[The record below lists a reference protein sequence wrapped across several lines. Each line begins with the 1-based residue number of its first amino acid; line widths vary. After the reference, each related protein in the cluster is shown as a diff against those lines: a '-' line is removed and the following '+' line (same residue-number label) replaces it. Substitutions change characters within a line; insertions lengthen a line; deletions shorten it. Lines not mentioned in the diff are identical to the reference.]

1 MFHRMTMDAMARS
14 DRHVHSSRSP
24 PAMFP
29 TKSSA
34 TESTC
39 MDKSALSLSMS
50 TSFSHSEGAS
60 DRQIPSEETVC
71 VPRLPQPPEVWV
83 CSRPEEPVA
92 IRRRISGREVHDEID
107 AYSVAP
113 SSVSDE
119 AGGKGS
125 RERSARSTKGGMAQ
139 DFFPERRLI
148 SEPAPAG
155 QIPRPSLSLIESDLE
170 QLYAAAR
177 APHAWNHSCQ
187 PGLHDLRNLAC
198 RSDQGPSSVSALHQ
212 CPYCQRLPEIPAEA
226 TAPRGPPVVLDEDW
240 RSFSFSEAGQEAKWR
255 PVQPH
260 EGSTPCTVRASSAS
274 HGRQATCDAEHPQYH
289 TCGVRRAEEQSQASF
304 GSRPISQRSS
314 RTGLREDLAN
324 SQELRARSRQALVQR
339 QSGPSTSRYVES
351 RLVGAETN
359 STALR
364 AARPDQVESNLNPSE
379 QARWNRHSR
388 LPPPPERWLEA
399 QSFAEP
405 GRQLR
410 RLAKRRKALA
420 KELRA
425 RLHHMEQHCGLLS
438 EDYRRLAGLDSELHT
453 VVATLQKAFATEH
466 EAMMLSVNS
475 RDS

>member
-1 MFHRMTMDAMARS
+1 MPPDEMFHRMTMARS

-83 CSRPEEPVA
+83 CSRPEEPVT
-92 IRRRISGREVHDEID
+92 IRRRISGRVVHDEID
-107 AYSVAP
+107 SHSVAP

-139 DFFPERRLI
+139 DFFHERRLI

-177 APHAWNHSCQ
+177 APHSWNHSCQ

-198 RSDQGPSSVSALHQ
+198 RSDQGPASVSALHQ

-226 TAPRGPPVVLDEDW
+226 TAPRGPWILPPAVLDEDS

-255 PVQPH
+255 SVQPH
-260 EGSTPCTVRASSAS
+260 EGSMPCTVRTSSAS
-274 HGRQATCDAEHPQYH
+274 HGRFNDRQATHDAERPQHH

-304 GSRPISQRSS
+304 GSRPSSQRSS
-314 RTGLREDLAN
+314 RTGLREDLAE
-324 SQELRARSRQALVQR
+324 SQELRARGRQAPVQR

-351 RLVGAETN
+351 RPVGAETN

-364 AARPDQVESNLNPSE
+364 AARADEVESNLNPSE
-379 QARWNRHSR
+379 QASWDRHSR

-425 RLHHMEQHCGLLS
+425 RLPRKSNLWVGGLQGCTCLQGGLKTAAW
-438 EDYRRLAGLDSELHT
+438 LAILAS
-453 VVATLQKAFATEH
+453 
-466 EAMMLSVNS
+466 SC
-475 RDS
+475 

>member
-1 MFHRMTMDAMARS
+1 M
-14 DRHVHSSRSP
+14 
-24 PAMFP
+24 
-29 TKSSA
+29 SA
-34 TESTC
+34 
-39 MDKSALSLSMS
+39 
-50 TSFSHSEGAS
+50 SFSHSEGNAS
-60 DRQIPSEETVC
+60 VTDRQPMLPSEEGRQEPTC
-71 VPRLPQPPEVWV
+71 FPRLPQPPEAWV
-83 CSRPEEPVA
+83 CARPEEPVA
-92 IRRRISGREVHDEID
+92 VRRKISGRVVPHDEID

-119 AGGKGS
+119 AAGKGS
-125 RERSARSTKGGMAQ
+125 RERSARGTKGGLAQ
-139 DFFPERRLI
+139 DIYHERRLI
-148 SEPAPAG
+148 NEPAPAG

-177 APHAWNHSCQ
+177 APHAWKHSCE

-198 RSDQGPSSVSALHQ
+198 RSDQEPACVSSLHH
-212 CPYCQRLPEIPAEA
+212 CPYCQRLPEIPAAA
-226 TAPRGPPVVLDEDW
+226 TAPRGPWIPPPAVLDEDS
-240 RSFSFSEAGQEAKWR
+240 RSFSFSEAGQESRFIGSWR
-255 PVQPH
+255 SVQPH
-260 EGSTPCTVRASSAS
+260 EGSLPCTVRTSSAS
-274 HGRQATCDAEHPQYH
+274 CGRKATRDVEHPQ
-289 TCGVRRAEEQSQASF
+289 CSVQRAEEQSQASF
-304 GSRPISQRSS
+304 GSRPSSQRSS
-314 RTGLREDLAN
+314 RTALREDLAKET
-324 SQELRARSRQALVQR
+324 QDQVHATRSRQALVQR
-339 QSGPSTSRYVES
+339 QSGPSTSRHVES
-351 RLVGAETN
+351 QLRVAETD

-379 QARWNRHSR
+379 QASWDRHSR

-438 EDYRRLAGLDSELHT
+438 EDYRRLAGLDTELHK